1 MIDKIF
7 LLNLERRIDK
17 KEKMIIKINNNKYF
31 KDKLELIK
39 AVDGLELDEYLSKDK
54 SKVINVNNWTNPYTG
69 SVITNGE
76 IGCALSHYEM
86 WEKIVKSRYE
96 NVLIIEDD
104 IDIDYNF
111 ENKLKNY
118 YEQIRENNIKYDLFY
133 LSRKSFEKDIE
144 KLSENIY
151 IPVLSYW
158 TCAYIITFDGAQK
171 LINSNYLSN
180 LIPVDEFLPICYL
193 NDTKELNR
201 LNYNIENFRAI
212 VCEPHI
218 IKPELN
224 AFQSSDT
231 EISKPY
237 ITDTSWLE
245 YDNYKIQIVTVA
257 TDKVDGYLRFIESCK
272 KYNFPCVTLGLDE
285 KWEGSDLTLGPG
297 GGHKVVL
304 LQKYINNL
312 KYDDSRNRIIIFTD
326 SYDVILNSN
335 LKEII
340 NKFKKFNCDIVFS
353 GEVYCWPNNNLE
365 NEYPVCDTDFKYL
378 NSGGIIGSIDNFK
391 KILQYDIKKHEDDQL
406 YYTYTF
412 LKKRSNLSINIK
424 IDYYCE
430 IFQALNGVFYYI
442 DILFDESRI
451 INKLIQSKP
460 CLIHGNGGIE
470 SKLFLNQLSNY
481 IPLIW
486 RPTYL
491 YQNTDLKL
499 NFFKELLYESY
510 PIIHIIFLFMDK
522 NNYNLDNILNL
533 KYPKN
538 KLKLTL
544 IYFFDVNEKINN
556 EIKDKFIEVNILVL
570 DINFNKELKKYFE
583 NVFKIDK
590 SDYIFLFNNEH
601 FIENN
606 KILQL
611 LIKKNIDIIA
621 PLFIK
626 KNSNFS
632 NFWGE
637 ISEDGYYKRSFDY
650 FDIIN
655 YQKTGCW
662 NVPYI
667 NLTILISNKKFIEIY
682 KLLCINNIEE
692 NDIEDFDMYLNGIL
706 RNKQI
711 FMYVSNMDKYGY
723 IR

>member
-39 AVDGLELDEYLSKDK
+39 AVDGLELDKYLSKDK
-54 SKVINVNNWTNPYTG
+54 SKVINVNNWINPYTG
-69 SVITNGE
+69 TVITNGE

-86 WEKIVKSRYE
+86 WEKIIKNRYE
-96 NVLIIEDD
+96 NVLILEDD
-104 IDIDYNF
+104 VDIDNNF
-111 ENKLKNY
+111 ENKLNDY
-118 YEQIRENNIKYDLFY
+118 YEQIRKNNIRYDLFY
-133 LSRKSFEKDIE
+133 LSRKSFENDIE

-151 IPVLSYW
+151 IPALSYW
-158 TCAYIITFDGAQK
+158 TCSYIITYNGAQK
-171 LINSNYLSN
+171 LINSNYLLN

-193 NDTKELNR
+193 NNTKELNR

-237 ITDTSWLE
+237 ITDNLWLE
-245 YDNYKIQIVTVA
+245 YDNYKIQLVTVA
-257 TDKVDGYLRFIESCK
+257 TDEVDGYLRFIESCK
-272 KYNFPCVTLGLDE
+272 KYNFPCVTLGMNE
-285 KWEGSDLTLGPG
+285 KWEGSDLSIGPG

-304 LQKYINNL
+304 LQKYINDL
-312 KYDDSRNRIIIFTD
+312 KYDDSKNRIIIFTD

-335 LKEII
+335 FKEII
-340 NKFKKFNCDIVFS
+340 NKFVKFNCDIVFS
-353 GEVYCWPNNNLE
+353 GEIYCWPNVNLI
-365 NEYPVCDTDFKYL
+365 NDYPLCDTDFKYL

-391 KILQYDIKKHEDDQL
+391 KILQYDIKTHEDDQL

-412 LKKRSNLSINIK
+412 LNKCSNLSIK

-451 INKLIQSKP
+451 VNKLTKSKP

-491 YQNTDLKL
+491 YQNTNLKL
-499 NFFKELLYESY
+499 NFFKKLLYESY
-510 PIIHIIFLFMDK
+510 PIIHIIFLFIDK
-522 NNYNLDNILNL
+522 NYNNLDNILNL

-538 KLKLTL
+538 RLKLTL
-544 IYFFDVNEKINN
+544 IYFSDLKKKINN
-556 EIKDKFIEVNILVL
+556 EIKDKFLKVNIINF

-601 FIENN
+601 YIENN

-621 PLFIK
+621 PLLK
-626 KNSNFS
+626 KKDSNFS

-637 ISEDGYYKRSFDY
+637 IGKDGYYKRSFDY

-655 YQKTGCW
+655 YKQTGCW

-682 KLLCINNIEE
+682 KLLCINNIKE

>member
-17 KEKMIIKINNNKYF
+17 KEKMIIKLNNNEYL

-39 AVDGLELDEYLSKDK
+39 AVDGLELDKYLSKDK
-54 SKVINVNNWTNPYTG
+54 SIVINVNNWTNPYTG

-86 WEKIVKSRYE
+86 WEKITKNRYE
-96 NVLIIEDD
+96 NVLILEDD
-104 IDIDYNF
+104 VDIDNNF

-118 YEQIRENNIKYDLFY
+118 YKQIRENNIKYDLFY

-144 KLSENIY
+144 KLSENIN
-151 IPVLSYW
+151 VAAFSYW
-158 TCAYIITFDGAQK
+158 TCGYIITYEGACK
-171 LINSNYLSN
+171 LINSNYLLN
-180 LIPVDEFLPICYL
+180 VIPVDEFLPMCYL

-201 LNYNIENFRAI
+201 LNYKIENFRAI
-212 VCEPHI
+212 VCQPHI

-237 ITDTSWLE
+237 ITDNSWLE
-245 YDNYKIQIVTVA
+245 YNNYKIQLVTVA
-257 TDKVDGYLRFIESCK
+257 TDEVDGYLRFIESCK
-272 KYNFPCVTLGLDE
+272 KYNFPCVTLGMNE
-285 KWEGSDLTLGPG
+285 KWEGSDLTIGPG
-297 GGHKVVL
+297 GGHKVIL
-304 LQKYINNL
+304 LKKYINNL
-312 KYDDSRNRIIIFTD
+312 KYNDSENRIIIFTD

-335 LKEII
+335 FKEII
-340 NKFKKFNCDIVFS
+340 DKFLKFNCDIVFS
-353 GEVYCWPNNNLE
+353 GEVYCWPDHSLDKY
-365 NEYPVCDTDFKYL
+365 YPACDTNFKYL

-391 KILQYDIKKHEDDQL
+391 KLLQYDIKKDDDDQL
-406 YYTYTF
+406 YYTHIF
-412 LKKRSNLSINIK
+412 LIDRPNLSIK
-424 IDYYCE
+424 IDYNCE
-430 IFQALNGVFYYI
+430 IFQALSGVNYYI
-442 DILFDESRI
+442 DILFAKSRI
-451 INKLIQSKP
+451 INKLTKSNP

-481 IPLIW
+481 IPLVW

-491 YQNTDLKL
+491 YQNTNLKL
-499 NFFKELLYESY
+499 DFFKKLLYESY
-510 PIIHIIFLFMDK
+510 PIIHIIFLFIDK
-522 NNYNLDNILNL
+522 NHDNLDNILNL

-538 KLKLTL
+538 RLKLTL
-544 IYFFDVNEKINN
+544 IYFFDLKKKINN
-556 EIKDKFIEVNILVL
+556 EIKDKFIEVNIIVL

-626 KNSNFS
+626 RDSNYS

-650 FDIIN
+650 FEIIN

-667 NLTILISNKKFIEIY
+667 NLTILISNKKFIDIY
-682 KLLCINNIEE
+682 KLLYIKNIEE
-692 NDIEDFDMYLNGIL
+692 NDIEDFDMYLNGIF

-711 FMYVSNMDKYGY
+711 FMYVSNMEKYGY